1 MTASDAT
8 EGPEC
13 GVHGGVVTFP
23 ALSGPLPPTLPHLP
37 GKMAAPG
44 DGDAPGAG
52 DGAQGGAH
60 GVVTLPTPC
69 LEQIAVIH
77 PAIVHLPGEEEM
89 WSISVDKVKKGVH
102 PPAVVRMPRSDDK
115 DVWGQDPADQTNN
128 TIIFVP
134 PCAACPSGA
143 GRWPC

>member
-1 MTASDAT
+1 
-8 EGPEC
+8 
-13 GVHGGVVTFP
+13 
-23 ALSGPLPPTLPHLP
+23 
-37 GKMAAPG
+37 MAAPG

-89 WSISVDKVKKGVH
+89 WSISVDKVTKGVH

-115 DVWGQDPADQTNN
+115 DVGSRS
-128 TIIFVP
+128 
-134 PCAACPSGA
+134 SGSDKQYNHFRPTLRSMPQWCRKMA
-143 GRWPC
+143 LLTSSIQY